1 MTLKFE
7 DYFETLCKKV
17 SQKVNVLARISSHM
31 ILKRWK
37 FIFTCFIISHF
48 SHSPIV
54 WMFHSQ
60 RLNNRTNNTHK
71 RALMI
76 IYQDYAAALIDLLE
90 ENNSLKIHQRNFQ
103 KLVTEM
109 FKVKIGIAPE
119 IIPN

>member
-31 ILKRWK
+31 TLKQWK

-54 WMFHSQ
+54 D
-60 RLNNRTNNTHK
+60 
-71 RALMI
+71 LMI

-119 IIPN
+119 IIPNWR